1 MRFIKKKNHAGN
13 CEASVALWQTLR
25 EKNKLTCGSQEKKN
39 RIGLLMRRR
48 ASFSWEVV
56 RKRLRTE
63 AAERQRLVCVI
74 AALTYPFS
82 NVFFP
87 KHAAVEFDSKK
98 KREFKFLQ
106 ENKRKDNVPNCSP
119 FNHLLYNVALH
130 NFSRSGVSL
139 SSRFGRLNPKKKK
152 VNSAAREKKKGKKHY
167 S

>member
-1 MRFIKKKNHAGN
+1 M
-13 CEASVALWQTLR
+13 ALWQTLR

-87 KHAAVEFDSKK
+87 NTQLLNLIQKK
-98 KREFKFLQ
+98 KE
-106 ENKRKDNVPNCSP
+106 SSS
-119 FNHLLYNVALH
+119 
-130 NFSRSGVSL
+130 FSR
-139 SSRFGRLNPKKKK
+139 KI
-152 VNSAAREKKKGKKHY
+152 REKTMFPTAVHSTICFTMWLYTTFLGLACL
-167 S
+167 SVRVSVD